1 MFTKGLLS
9 KSKFDV
15 SGLEKALNRLT
26 KNSVCLASRQ
36 KATLEIKG
44 HFKKTFCCKALRYS
58 STLSVTSTAPL
69 SVILG
74 NEENNNDM
82 AKNFFPTRIQTSGLK
97 ELFEP
102 KSVAVIGA
110 TGRIGSVG
118 RTIVANL
125 LASKTQTNASY
136 KIFPVNPSRDQVLGL
151 PCYSSVKTIPDEID
165 LVVIVTP
172 AKSCVEMM
180 RQCAEKK
187 VKAAVV
193 ISAGFR
199 EAGKEGVQL
208 ENDLISIARDND
220 IRVVGPNCLGVMNPV
235 YGLNATFASTMGTP
249 GRVAFISQS
258 GAMCTSVLD
267 WSLKENIGFSAFV
280 SVGGMADVNWG
291 DLLDYLGDD
300 PNTSAILMYME
311 GAGDAEAL
319 LAAAKEVAMKKPIIA
334 IKAGKSGAA
343 AAAAA
348 SHTGSLAGSYKSFEA
363 AMQRAGVMTV
373 DNIQQLFDC
382 ALLLGK
388 QPRPQGSNLLIVTNA
403 GGPAVLAV
411 DAIVSS
417 GAHPAPLSDGL
428 KQKLDSFLPEAW
440 SRSNPIDIIGDASP
454 ERFQKTLETVL
465 MHEDKETSPDG
476 VLVILSPQDSTDP
489 TKSAECL
496 VQAVQHAKSLG
507 KCNIPILAAWMGGA
521 TVEQGSVIL
530 SKAGIPS
537 FSNPDD
543 AASTFGKLWK
553 HAEQLDVLYNTAL
566 NKEIEPRTKN
576 AEFDKRNEAIALL
589 REVKKSNRSIL
600 TEAES
605 KKILSCYGIS
615 VVPTI
620 IATSESEA
628 ITAARSMGYE
638 KFAVKLHSETLTHKA
653 DVGGVKL
660 NVLLQDVGNAF
671 KSIQQNIKST
681 HGLHNFQGVTV
692 QPMIPLDQGIEL
704 ILGSTV
710 DPQFGPLIMFGS
722 GGSMVEIFKD
732 TALGVPPLTTN
743 LSDKLLKSTR
753 IYKALKGAQGKRFE
767 GVNLDILRK
776 ILNQFSQMI
785 LDISPYISECD
796 INPLLAMKNQE
807 FIALDARFILGTVT
821 TPPVVRPYPKEY
833 ETTLQTLKG
842 VELYMR
848 PALPCDMGPIQTMVC
863 NLTEEDARNR
873 FLKSKPSEKRITTG
887 VLTNICFGDYDRMLT
902 LVAFDSTTNELKGF
916 CEIQRSP
923 KTHLQTFP
931 AHIRLTV
938 DESRNPGLT
947 LSMLNACLR
956 IAKKEKIENIVTYR
970 LASDKQFSEIVSN
983 ATKALQAI
991 DIKHVSCKDVEEEN
1005 TKISV
1010 YTFHL

>member
-9 KSKFDV
+9 KSKLD
-15 SGLEKALNRLT
+15 LLCLDKALNRLT
-26 KNSVCLASRQ
+26 KKSGCLPSRVKASQSIQR
-36 KATLEIKG
+36 LNER
-44 HFKKTFCCKALRYS
+44 FFYYKALRYS
-58 STLSVTSTAPL
+58 STLSLKNSVPL

-74 NEENNNDM
+74 NEKNTNDM
-82 AKNFFPTRIQTSGLK
+82 ARRFFPSRIQTSGLK

-102 KSVAVIGA
+102 NSVAVIGA
-110 TGRIGSVG
+110 TERIGSVG

-136 KIFPVNPSRDQVLGL
+136 KIFPVNPSRSQVLGL
-151 PCYSSVKTIPDEID
+151 PCYSSLKSIPEEVD

-172 AKSCVEMM
+172 AKTCVEMM

-187 VKAAVV
+187 VKAAIV

-199 EAGKEGVQL
+199 EAGKEGIQL
-208 ENDLISIARDND
+208 ENDLLCIAREND

-249 GRVAFISQS
+249 GCVAFISQS

-388 QPRPQGSNLLIVTNA
+388 QPRPKGSNLLIVTNA

-417 GAHPAPLSDGL
+417 GARPAVLSDDL
-428 KQKLDSFLPEAW
+428 KKKLNSFLPEAW

-465 MHEDKETSPDG
+465 MHEDTTTSPDG

-496 VQAVQHAKSLG
+496 VQAVQRAKSLG

-521 TVEQGSVIL
+521 TVEEGSLIL
-530 SKAGIPS
+530 SKAGIPA

-553 HAEQLDVLYNTAL
+553 HAEQLDVLYNTAFD
-566 NKEIEPRTKN
+566 KEIKSATQEVEGNKY
-576 AEFDKRNEAIALL
+576 DEAVALL
-589 REVKKSNRSIL
+589 KEVKKSNRHIL

-615 VVPTI
+615 VVPTV
-620 IATSESEA
+620 IATSENEA
-628 ITAARSMGYE
+628 ITAARNMGYE

-660 NVLLQDVGNAF
+660 NVPLEEVGDAF
-671 KSIQQNIKST
+671 KSIQQNIKSS
-681 HGLHNFQGVTV
+681 HGLQNFQGVTV
-692 QPMIPLDQGIEL
+692 QPMIRLDQGIEL

-710 DPQFGPLIMFGS
+710 DPQFGPLIMFG
-722 GGSMVEIFKD
+722 
-732 TALGVPPLTTN
+732 
-743 LSDKLLKSTR
+743 R
-753 IYKALKGAQGKRFE
+753 Y
-767 GVNLDILRK
+767 
-776 ILNQFSQMI
+776 
-785 LDISPYISECD
+785 
-796 INPLLAMKNQE
+796 
-807 FIALDARFILGTVT
+807 VT
-821 TPPVVRPYPKEY
+821 
-833 ETTLQTLKG
+833 L
-842 VELYMR
+842 
-848 PALPCDMGPIQTMVC
+848 
-863 NLTEEDARNR
+863 
-873 FLKSKPSEKRITTG
+873 
-887 VLTNICFGDYDRMLT
+887 
-902 LVAFDSTTNELKGF
+902 
-916 CEIQRSP
+916 
-923 KTHLQTFP
+923 
-931 AHIRLTV
+931 
-938 DESRNPGLT
+938 
-947 LSMLNACLR
+947 
-956 IAKKEKIENIVTYR
+956 
-970 LASDKQFSEIVSN
+970 
-983 ATKALQAI
+983 
-991 DIKHVSCKDVEEEN
+991 
-1005 TKISV
+1005 
-1010 YTFHL
+1010 